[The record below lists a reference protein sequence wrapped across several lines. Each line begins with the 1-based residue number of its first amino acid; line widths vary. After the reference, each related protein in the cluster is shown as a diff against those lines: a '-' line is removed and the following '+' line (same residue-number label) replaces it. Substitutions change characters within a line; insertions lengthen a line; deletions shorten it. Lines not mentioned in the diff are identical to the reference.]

1 MLNLSE
7 DFVCRELSM
16 QIVIALVEQAFAAD
30 ARGDAITFPA
40 IVDHVGSARAH
51 FGIKSG
57 YLRLPGEQAAAGRSG
72 GTERGAAQE
81 VLGLKAG
88 GYWMLNQARHGL
100 PNHRATML
108 LIDPES
114 GGPLAVVSANT
125 ITRMRTAAAG
135 AIAARHLAR
144 ADAATVT
151 VFGTGE
157 QAHAQLEALRLT
169 RPISRI
175 FVCGR
180 TSASIDRYIGAWRE
194 LGVAAAAASDLPECL
209 AQSDVVV
216 TTTPATSPLVMSGW
230 VPAGTHINAVG
241 SDGAGKKELDPEL
254 VRRSKFVPDKA
265 DQSVTI
271 GELQGV
277 PARADGRDLI
287 YAELGEICA
296 GLKPGR
302 ENDREITVFDSS
314 GVSFQDLVVA
324 NYLVNQAIR
333 KGAGSAV

>member
-30 ARGDAITFPA
+30 ARGNAVTFPA

-57 YLRLPGEQAAAGRSG
+57 YLRLPATQAVAGQSGTTEQA
-72 GTERGAAQE
+72 AAQE

-108 LIDPES
+108 LIDPET

-144 ADAATVT
+144 TDASTVT

-157 QAHAQLEALRLT
+157 QAHAQIEALRLI

-180 TSASIDRYIGAWRE
+180 SSAANDRYISAWRE
-194 LGVAAAAASDLPECL
+194 LGVAAEAAGDLPRCV
-209 AQSDVVV
+209 AQSDIIV
-216 TTTPATSPLVMSGW
+216 TTTPATRPLVMSDW
-230 VPAGTHINAVG
+230 VHPGTHVNAVG
-241 SDGAGKKELDPEL
+241 SDGAGKKELEPEL
-254 VRRSKFVPDKA
+254 VRRSKFVADKA
-265 DQSVTI
+265 GQSMAI

-277 PARADGRDLI
+277 QARADGRGLI

-302 ENDREITVFDSS
+302 EDDREITVFDSS

-324 NYLVNQAIR
+324 NYLVKRAIG
-333 KGAGSAV
+333 KTADPAM

>member
-16 QIVIALVEQAFAAD
+16 QIVISLVEQAFAAD
-30 ARGDAITFPA
+30 ARGDAVTFPA

-57 YLRLPGEQAAAGRSG
+57 YLRLPAAPAAAGRDG
-72 GTERGAAQE
+72 GETVRIASQE

-88 GYWMLNQARHGL
+88 GYWTLNQARHGL
-100 PNHRATML
+100 PSHRATML
-108 LIDPES
+108 LIDPQN

-135 AIAARHLAR
+135 AIAARYLAR
-144 ADAATVT
+144 ADASTVT

-180 TSASIDRYIGAWRE
+180 SPASIDRYIAVWKE
-194 LGVAAAAASDLPECL
+194 LGVAAAAAADLPGCL
-209 AQSDVVV
+209 AQSDIIV
-216 TTTPATSPLVMSGW
+216 TTTPATNPLVMSGW
-230 VPAGTHINAVG
+230 VRPGTHVNAVG

-254 VRRSKFVPDKA
+254 VRRSKFVADKA
-265 DQSVTI
+265 GQSLTI

-277 PARADGRDLI
+277 QPRADGRDLL
-287 YAELGEICA
+287 YAELGAICA

-302 ENDREITVFDSS
+302 EDDREITVFDSS

-324 NYLVNQAIR
+324 NYLVNQALR
-333 KGAGSAV
+333 KSAAG